1 MKNRLFALCLTICSA
16 TLATTTLPSSTES
29 QKESHAY
36 TRQRSYIWA
45 MFNNL
50 HHRFDQLERK
60 RWGLVEACLLMGQE
74 KIDDTG
80 CPRRDR
86 LALELFDDARFW
98 EQMMALQEE
107 RTQLLKALEENR
119 AKQVDA
125 LYEHLLT
132 HQWSEQSWHALCT
145 EMESCKT
152 YEERRAVFIRHLN
165 QWKKS
170 ESCE

>member
-1 MKNRLFALCLTICSA
+1 MMNSALWCFAAAGL
-16 TLATTTLPSSTES
+16 LAGVWVQPSSKES
-29 QKESHAY
+29 QKESHSY
-36 TRQRSYIWA
+36 TRQRSYVWA

-80 CPRRDR
+80 YPRRNR

-98 EQMMALQEE
+98 EQMTALQEE
-107 RTQLLKALEENR
+107 RTQLLKALEKNR
-119 AKQVDA
+119 AKQVVA

-132 HQWSEQSWHALCT
+132 HQWSEQSWHALYT

-152 YEERRAVFIRHLN
+152 YEERCAVFIRHLN
-165 QWKKS
+165 QWKRS
-170 ESCE
+170 E

>member
-1 MKNRLFALCLTICSA
+1 MKNRLFALCLMICLTSF
-16 TLATTTLPSSTES
+16 ATTILPSS
-29 QKESHAY
+29 KESHSY
-36 TRQRSYIWA
+36 TRQRSYTWA
-45 MFNNL
+45 MFNNI

-74 KIDDTG
+74 EIDDTG
-80 CPRRDR
+80 YPRRDQ

-98 EQMMALQEE
+98 EQMTALQEE

-152 YEERRAVFIRHLN
+152 YEERCSVFIRHLN
-165 QWKKS
+165 QWKRS
-170 ESCE
+170 E